1 MSESVFHFPRGHVCH
16 RSGSSGRS
24 PLFHFEPSGVLF
36 ERRQQSRADN
46 ISAGRGEHSQQRPG
60 VISKDLLCKRTHEH
74 WLYCTTGFQKLCSVQ
89 SCNILGIVRAYR
101 AGFMLKKL
109 RDCTEREASLDLRR
123 AQKVIGGQ
131 EGTTHPRE
139 LCSRF
144 SSLPAH

>member
-1 MSESVFHFPRGHVCH
+1 MCVIDLEAAGDHPCSILGHLVC
-16 RSGSSGRS
+16 SSR
-24 PLFHFEPSGVLF
+24 ED
-36 ERRQQSRADN
+36 SRAALTTYLQEEESTASN
-46 ISAGRGEHSQQRPG
+46 G
-60 VISKDLLCKRTHEH
+60 LCKRTYEH
-74 WLYCTTGFQKLCSVQ
+74 WLYCTTGFQKLRSVQ
-89 SCNILGIVRAYR
+89 SCNVLGIVRAYR

-109 RDCTEREASLDLRR
+109 RDWTEREASLDLRR